1 VPFSLDIW
9 LAASVYSMECGLCGS
24 PLAPQDGQELPP
36 GSASKGRVL
45 NCLHILCTG
54 CLGDHIKAIPDRGK
68 VVAICPLCSDITVK
82 DLPSAYPGT
91 PRTPGGADISR
102 ISSYDSDISISNL
115 DTTPTQFRER
125 VDTETIGDFYPDHD
139 AIDLN
144 LEFADLPDDILH
156 CYQDNSTVAPTFE
169 DIYVQNESV
178 HDSSQL
184 ENDPDV
190 SNLTERTRPR
200 PANRSFISTD
210 TTSTALTTPPENN
223 EVAWL
228 HIVLNCAVI
237 VVCLLLLLLVGPEAL
252 SNNPYLQI
260 HTTAAVRR
268 GLGGLLVLHYMW
280 QESPRSALTTERT
293 WLVGRTDALAVLSLL
308 ALSIQGQAVSVCSAL
323 LQRLGRML
331 AGLHPHTRMW
341 AILGVAVGTSVSL
354 VVAGVYLLI
363 AVQGTTAE
371 ETSTFEEVVEGDE
384 GLASGREELLER
396 QTPAVTRVQGR
407 TTPAPI
413 GVATTAPVTLA
424 EAQQGANIKKQ
435 QQQPQKR
442 SGIKHTGVNPLRR
455 HSYSSVP
462 DAARYRQETY
472 LGGIAMKGNRS
483 NTFAVPSESLRFD
496 TKESAVDDADQ
507 QGGADLPM
515 WADEA
520 LPGDD
525 YDAAS
530 GPVPMEVPV
539 VGSAAEYE
547 HEEQAVAG
555 VDETGRGENEDKYDS
570 DEPVTE
576 AATDSAVD
584 SLTPAVDSSASAA
597 PVDDP
602 TREVKET
609 TVGSAAPVTAT
620 EAADVDHEQ
629 EQQLELAIAH
639 LTEQHLARTSPRRRY
654 SSPSLTAVASTASAG
669 PAAITPTG
677 APLSEGSLSSSK
689 LLRRNSDMFVAGSH
703 AESTPG
709 DVWVG
714 APPSPAAETYT
725 QRVFGGHKYSY
736 PGSTEKSA
744 PTSADS
750 VKITGASFE
759 LRGWRPY
766 AFRDVISRVMQLQTE
781 HNKADHSGA
790 PAAAAPP
797 STGSRSEETTRDHSG
812 PQQLASN
819 ASFRELSPLRSSP
832 AEAILATSL
841 SPVPPPL
848 LSHTSSSMM
857 PTRMS
862 PDSSG
867 HGGTRPPSAGK
878 ERSSSRGGG
887 SSSGVAVGVHAPEPR
902 RMSVDAR
909 SMQSAAVAA
918 AAIVAAA
925 KSAVSVEQTAVPSG
939 TPAPRTVPSPHDTR
953 EVLAA
958 VTATTTTPSLVV
970 SGMPAAASALPS
982 APTPP
987 LAHAAV
993 SAPTAEAVHASP
1005 PVSLARPLSRNRRSS
1020 FSGSP
1025 GALRPELSAG
1035 SVSPGLPPP
1044 MEAVISEAAAPVP
1057 ATQLPAMSSRNSPS
1071 SSLAYSGSSVS
1082 AHART
1087 VSPDGGLKRP
1097 RNTPNSSWEAAA
1109 HTHRG
1114 APSDLGPFFND
1125 SATVAT
1131 GTTLGTADS
1140 TATPRRRKRVKAWRS
1155 MYAYSPGAAPRTPPA
1170 HQPHLASSLGPIGS
1184 PYGSHPHHLEVRS
1197 GGNRLE
1203 SPQSVRAVRQMQ
1215 SSAAEQSFASI
1226 RSGGKKTPTSA
1237 NSSISSHSTGTGRK
1251 SRTSVPAPPSLDLS
1265 SVTMGSY
1272 ATLYDRR
1279 RDSGA
1284 HTAPAGAGD
1293 ALVGAAAVTEH
1304 VPAAPAL
1311 SPVKVHADFSE
1322 RRSWGPVPASSHADD
1337 PPSIGTRDA
1346 RDSEAQTPATEQ
1358 QYPQYHEVEGGYRSD
1373 TSSDTTYCSVPEED
1387 LHPFDGN
1394 DVAAEGSAE
1403 RLRIVR
1409 RLSMRQV
1416 SPAPQFTTPPSA
1428 GSLVAAQ
1435 YRAFSASGASA
1446 EHDATSERQLVPT
1459 LSSPVAVPAATF
1471 AASPEVIVSELS
1483 IAYITPAAMGARPQL
1498 QELNEST
1505 DSDAGGGE
1513 DNQSHEGPATVG
1525 GGNPEPERE
1534 EQEGQAATAAAP
1546 PSPTCKAQG
1555 EGTRVGEAI
1564 RDDYHNLTCANAVS
1578 AAAHKEEVAPNDE
1591 VAEAVEPL
1599 SGAPSSIN
1607 EEIDTGAEGSS
1618 AGQAHTDTGGSLDA
1632 PVPADENGVAPADR
1646 ANPEGDDVAGVME
1659 TDANPADYTTPIIED
1674 PGEDNRPDGIH
1685 SDDDVA
1691 AAGRSEDF
1699 PSPAQEAI
1707 APDLPAAEE
1716 EMDGS
1721 PQDGWMLEG
1730 AVPMTL
1736 PPGPAV
1742 CPVDYSAELPV
1753 IGRPGEEQ
1761 QTLQEQESAGY
1772 GESGEKLASAAAY
1785 EDRYDSDVSED
1796 SLEPAQ
1802 HAASAD
1808 GGTATVEAVL
1818 ERLGDQEAAIP
1829 SAVATALTSPVTDLA
1844 GRDTVTPEDVPNMSS
1859 PIQRPASAPAALD
1872 MTGEEEEVA
1881 SEPAAVVADAT
1892 AGALIEEPAP
1902 VITPGSAINSEERSA
1917 GLSDGDAPQD
1927 SISALDLSH
1936 IHPTHPDS
1944 NRLDQSAAQLDA
1956 SIVLSSPVKGTEPA
1970 VLATEGNHST
1980 PPGSHRAGVTSADPG
1995 VAASSN
2001 ASPTGRTS
2009 RHSGSFNGATAPVD
2023 GTPEAAVSLSRLASM
2038 SGSKLPAGVYTPHAT
2053 AVVAQPAFA
2062 HLPISPFNYVD
2073 RSLTSATSSNTSPD
2087 VTAHAASNG
2096 VSPPTA
2102 VLPGQTQGQGQGSA
2116 PRSRSRIRASI
2127 SQKVH
2132 DRLRRDSHSATA
2144 GNLFAPSTTDNVS
2157 PATAFA
2163 RARSTPI
2170 TSQTAVFG
2178 PTVVPNS
2185 SGRLTLTA
2193 SDRSRGLVTREDVDR
2208 FEAEMNTIFGGYLP
2222 VRAAAAAVTA
2232 GSLTAAATPD
2242 PQSFVSPSAA
2252 TAVPRPRPEMVTIGT
2267 SPIRVLSMPVMPIAP
2282 GSGAPTDPR
2291 KASPAYLNGHG
2302 APQSVESSHSKDPS
2316 ALREARPAPA
2326 NSLLG
2331 AIEAE
2336 GGVTSSPLPPSASSN
2351 NAVTAG
2357 SGGDSR
2363 SAPAEAVAS
2372 EVPAKEGRVRSPLAV
2387 STSQIAEVAN
2397 RNLLL
2402 RTASMHSAAAMG
2414 GSQYGKFSPP
2424 VNNSVGTGPAAAAAN
2439 AASGGPAAR
2448 MHATVPAAASRRH
2461 TMAPGQMRSAMLKP
2475 AQGAANLTP
2484 VPAQP
2489 STGTSVG
2496 LKSAPSSAKLKSTPS
2511 SLDLVATAM
2520 DSNSR

>member
-1 VPFSLDIW
+1 
-9 LAASVYSMECGLCGS
+9 
-24 PLAPQDGQELPP
+24 
-36 GSASKGRVL
+36 
-45 NCLHILCTG
+45 
-54 CLGDHIKAIPDRGK
+54 
-68 VVAICPLCSDITVK
+68 
-82 DLPSAYPGT
+82 
-91 PRTPGGADISR
+91 
-102 ISSYDSDISISNL
+102 
-115 DTTPTQFRER
+115 
-125 VDTETIGDFYPDHD
+125 
-139 AIDLN
+139 
-144 LEFADLPDDILH
+144 
-156 CYQDNSTVAPTFE
+156 
-169 DIYVQNESV
+169 
-178 HDSSQL
+178 
-184 ENDPDV
+184 
-190 SNLTERTRPR
+190 
-200 PANRSFISTD
+200 
-210 TTSTALTTPPENN
+210 
-223 EVAWL
+223 
-228 HIVLNCAVI
+228 
-237 VVCLLLLLLVGPEAL
+237 
-252 SNNPYLQI
+252 
-260 HTTAAVRR
+260 
-268 GLGGLLVLHYMW
+268 
-280 QESPRSALTTERT
+280 
-293 WLVGRTDALAVLSLL
+293 
-308 ALSIQGQAVSVCSAL
+308 
-323 LQRLGRML
+323 
-331 AGLHPHTRMW
+331 
-341 AILGVAVGTSVSL
+341 
-354 VVAGVYLLI
+354 
-363 AVQGTTAE
+363 
-371 ETSTFEEVVEGDE
+371 
-384 GLASGREELLER
+384 
-396 QTPAVTRVQGR
+396 
-407 TTPAPI
+407 
-413 GVATTAPVTLA
+413 
-424 EAQQGANIKKQ
+424 
-435 QQQPQKR
+435 
-442 SGIKHTGVNPLRR
+442 
-455 HSYSSVP
+455 
-462 DAARYRQETY
+462 
-472 LGGIAMKGNRS
+472 
-483 NTFAVPSESLRFD
+483 
-496 TKESAVDDADQ
+496 
-507 QGGADLPM
+507 
-515 WADEA
+515 
-520 LPGDD
+520 
-525 YDAAS
+525 
-530 GPVPMEVPV
+530 
-539 VGSAAEYE
+539 
-547 HEEQAVAG
+547 
-555 VDETGRGENEDKYDS
+555 
-570 DEPVTE
+570 
-576 AATDSAVD
+576 
-584 SLTPAVDSSASAA
+584 
-597 PVDDP
+597 
-602 TREVKET
+602 
-609 TVGSAAPVTAT
+609 
-620 EAADVDHEQ
+620 
-629 EQQLELAIAH
+629 
-639 LTEQHLARTSPRRRY
+639 
-654 SSPSLTAVASTASAG
+654 
-669 PAAITPTG
+669 
-677 APLSEGSLSSSK
+677 
-689 LLRRNSDMFVAGSH
+689 
-703 AESTPG
+703 
-709 DVWVG
+709 
-714 APPSPAAETYT
+714 
-725 QRVFGGHKYSY
+725 
-736 PGSTEKSA
+736 
-744 PTSADS
+744 
-750 VKITGASFE
+750 
-759 LRGWRPY
+759 
-766 AFRDVISRVMQLQTE
+766 
-781 HNKADHSGA
+781 
-790 PAAAAPP
+790 
-797 STGSRSEETTRDHSG
+797 
-812 PQQLASN
+812 
-819 ASFRELSPLRSSP
+819 
-832 AEAILATSL
+832 
-841 SPVPPPL
+841 
-848 LSHTSSSMM
+848 MM

-867 HGGTRPPSAGK
+867 HGGTRPLSAGK

-887 SSSGVAVGVHAPEPR
+887 SGIGGGSSSGVAEGVHAPEPR

-909 SMQSAAVAA
+909 SMQSAVVAA

-925 KSAVSVEQTAVPSG
+925 KSAASVGQTAVPSG

-958 VTATTTTPSLVV
+958 VTARTTTPSPPVV
-970 SGMPAAASALPS
+970 SRVPAAAAALS
-982 APTPP
+982 TVATPP
-987 LAHAAV
+987 LAQVVMA
-993 SAPTAEAVHASP
+993 APTVEVVQPSP
-1005 PVSLARPLSRNRRSS
+1005 PVSLARSLSRNRRSS

-1025 GALRPELSAG
+1025 GALRPELSAD
-1035 SVSPGLPPP
+1035 SVSPGLSPQ
-1044 MEAVISEAAAPVP
+1044 MEAVVDAAASVP
-1057 ATQLPAMSSRNSPS
+1057 ATQLPTMSSRNSPS
-1071 SSLAYSGSSVS
+1071 SSLAYAGSSAS

-1087 VSPDGGLKRP
+1087 ASPDSGLKRP
-1097 RNTPNSSWEAAA
+1097 RNTPNMSWEAVEHPRHGAA
-1109 HTHRG
+1109 SG
-1114 APSDLGPFFND
+1114 VGPFFND

-1170 HQPHLASSLGPIGS
+1170 QQPHLASSLGPIGS
-1184 PYGSHPHHLEVRS
+1184 PYGSHPHHLEGRS

-1251 SRTSVPAPPSLDLS
+1251 SRTLVPAPPSLDLS

-1346 RDSEAQTPATEQ
+1346 RDSETQTPATEQ
-1358 QYPQYHEVEGGYRSD
+1358 QYPQDHEVEGGYRSD

-1459 LSSPVAVPAATF
+1459 LSSPAAVPAGTF

-1483 IAYITPAAMGARPQL
+1483 IAYIIPVAMGARPQL
-1498 QELNEST
+1498 QELDEST

-1513 DNQSHEGPATVG
+1513 DNQLHEGPATVG
-1525 GGNPEPERE
+1525 GDNPEPEGE
-1534 EQEGQAATAAAP
+1534 EQEGLATTAAAP

-1555 EGTRVGEAI
+1555 EGTRVGETI
-1564 RDDYHNLTCANAVS
+1564 RDDYHNLIGASAAS
-1578 AAAHKEEVAPNDE
+1578 AAAHNEEVAPDAAQMVGE
-1591 VAEAVEPL
+1591 VAGAVEPL

-1618 AGQAHTDTGGSLDA
+1618 EGQAHTDTGGSLDA

-1646 ANPEGDDVAGVME
+1646 ANPEGDDVAGVTE
-1659 TDANPADYTTPIIED
+1659 TDANPAEYPTPIIED
-1674 PGEDNRPDGIH
+1674 PGQDNKPDEIRC
-1685 SDDDVA
+1685 DDDGA

-1707 APDLPAAEE
+1707 APDLPAAEV

-1736 PPGPAV
+1736 PPGAAV

-1753 IGRPGEEQ
+1753 IGHPGEEQ

-1829 SAVATALTSPVTDLA
+1829 STVATALTSPVTDLA
-1844 GRDTVTPEDVPNMSS
+1844 ARDTVTPEDVPNMSS

-1872 MTGEEEEVA
+1872 MAGEEEEVA

-1892 AGALIEEPAP
+1892 AGALIEEPTP
-1902 VITPGSAINSEERSA
+1902 VKTPGSGINSEERSA

-1936 IHPTHPDS
+1936 IHPTHPGP
-1944 NRLDQSAAQLDA
+1944 NHLDQSAAQLDA
-1956 SIVLSSPVKGTEPA
+1956 SIVLSSPVKGAEPA
-1970 VLATEGNHST
+1970 VLATEDNHRT
-1980 PPGSHRAGVTSADPG
+1980 QAVLHRADVTSADPG

-2009 RHSGSFNGATAPVD
+2009 RHSGSFDGATAPVE
-2023 GTPEAAVSLSRLASM
+2023 GTPDAAVSLSRLASM
-2038 SGSKLPAGVYTPHAT
+2038 SASKLPAGVYTPHAT
-2053 AVVAQPAFA
+2053 TVVAQPSFT

-2073 RSLTSATSSNTSPD
+2073 RSLTSAASSNNTSPD
-2087 VTAHAASNG
+2087 VTAQAASHG

-2102 VLPGQTQGQGQGSA
+2102 VLPVQTHGQGSA

-2132 DRLRRDSHSATA
+2132 DRLRRDSHSATT
-2144 GNLFAPSTTDNVS
+2144 GNLFAPSTEDNVS

-2185 SGRLTLTA
+2185 SGNLTLTA
-2193 SDRSRGLVTREDVDR
+2193 SDSNRGLVTREDVDR

-2222 VRAAAAAVTA
+2222 VRAGAASTGGVTA
-2232 GSLTAAATPD
+2232 GSLTTAVTLD

-2252 TAVPRPRPEMVTIGT
+2252 TAVPRPRPEMVTTGT
-2267 SPIRVLSMPVMPIAP
+2267 SPIRVLSMPVMPIGP
-2282 GSGAPTDPR
+2282 GTGGSTDLR
-2291 KASPAYLNGHG
+2291 KASLAYLNGHG

-2316 ALREARPAPA
+2316 ALREARPAPD

-2336 GGVTSSPLPPSASSN
+2336 CASSPLPTNTSSN

-2363 SAPAEAVAS
+2363 PAPAETVAS
-2372 EVPAKEGRVRSPLAV
+2372 EVPVKEARVRSPLAV

-2414 GSQYGKFSPP
+2414 ASQYGKFSPP
-2424 VNNSVGTGPAAAAAN
+2424 VNNSVSTGPAAAAAN
-2439 AASGGPAAR
+2439 PASGGPVAR
-2448 MHATVPAAASRRH
+2448 MHATIPAAVSRRH

-2475 AQGAANLTP
+2475 AQSAANLTP

-2489 STGTSVG
+2489 STGTSGG